1 MHFIMSFTAQCQ
13 RQMLCYRSPHIDGA
27 ALGGPAGG
35 SITPSSGILSGDQP
49 PTGASVAAKLTNLLP
64 MANVALSAGSG
75 GIYVGNGLPPVPV
88 KLAAKICRG
97 EFIENGGT
105 PT

>member
-1 MHFIMSFTAQCQ
+1 
-13 RQMLCYRSPHIDGA
+13 MLATDALLQIPPYRWGGLGQPA
-27 ALGGPAGG
+27 AAGR

-75 GIYVGNGLPPVPV
+75 GIYVGNGLPPVPL
-88 KLAAKICRG
+88 KLAAKIRRG

>member
-1 MHFIMSFTAQCQ
+1 MG
-13 RQMLCYRSPHIDGA
+13 RPA
-27 ALGGPAGG
+27 AAGG

-49 PTGASVAAKLTNLLP
+49 PTAASVAASVAAKLTNLLP

-88 KLAAKICRG
+88 KLAAKIRRG